1 MTIIIM
7 ADLTQQQHERAP
19 HPKQTLRALK
29 VQYFQCGVHEQNNTM
44 AFIGCSH
51 IPDRLPGYMW
61 ALEGKAK
68 YYAPMYL
75 TAADASVIDQVSKGV
90 ANVE

>member
-1 MTIIIM
+1 MTIIM
-7 ADLTQQQHERAP
+7 ADLTQQQHEGAP
-19 HPKQTLRALK
+19 HPKQTMRALK

-51 IPDRLPGYMW
+51 IPDNLPGYMW

-68 YYAPMYL
+68 NYVPMYL
-75 TAADASVIDQVSKGV
+75 TAADASVIDSLSKEV
-90 ANVE
+90 A

>member
-19 HPKQTLRALK
+19 HPKNAVRAIK
-29 VQYFQCGVHEQNNTM
+29 VQYFQCGVHEQNNIM

-51 IPDRLPGYMW
+51 IPDNLPSYMW
-61 ALEGKAK
+61 AKEGKAK
-68 YYAPMYL
+68 DYVPMYL
-75 TAADASVIDQVSKGV
+75 TAADASVIDSLSKEV
-90 ANVE
+90 A